1 MTDNRYYSIEK
12 NARIVISLLKENGI
26 RRVIASPG
34 TTNISV
40 VGSMMNDPFFILYS
54 APDERSAA
62 YMACGMAAET
72 GEPVVI
78 SCTGATASRN
88 YLPGLTEAYYRKLP
102 IIALTSSLQIGRS
115 GHLYPQFIDRTEH
128 PKDTVKYSVQIY
140 PINSLEDEWNCVV
153 KVNEALL
160 ELKRNG
166 GGPVHINLMTKG
178 EFADFSVKELPKVRL
193 IKRYFRGDML
203 PAISGKV
210 AVFAGSHMKFSEE
223 LTRIIDKFCS
233 VYDAVVFCDHT
244 SGYKGEYRVLY
255 PIVASQQIS
264 DEGIDNLDIL
274 IHIGEVSGD
283 YYTQGRLR
291 SAKTVWRVNEDGEIR
306 DYFHR
311 LTAVFQMT
319 EMDFFLN
326 AIENKDVKDAKG
338 HLKKCL
344 AIQKDVY
351 ERLPDF
357 PFSNI
362 WIASVSHDK
371 LPSYSVIH
379 FGILNSLRAWNYF
392 EIPRSV
398 DSYSNVGGFGIDG
411 GMSTLIGASLS
422 APRRL
427 FFGVFGDL
435 AFFYDLNSLGNRHV
449 GDNLRIMLVNNGKG
463 TEFRNY
469 THPGSTF
476 GDRADE
482 YIAAAYHYGNQSKC
496 LISHYAKDLGF
507 DYLKASNK
515 DEYFKACDYFFD
527 SKISRSIIFEVFT
540 NNVDES
546 NALKLLNNILVDK
559 KHQLVN
565 FTEKICGKSCV
576 DIVRKTL
583 KK

>member
-140 PINSLEDEWNCVV
+140 PIYSPEDEWNCVV

-160 ELKRNG
+160 ELRRNG

-193 IKRYFRGDML
+193 IKRYFQGDML

-210 AVFAGSHMKFSEE
+210 AVFVGSHMRFSEE

-326 AIENKDVKDAKG
+326 AIENEDEKDAKG

-344 AIQKDVY
+344 AMQKNVY

-362 WIASVSHDK
+362 WIASVSHNK
-371 LPSYSVIH
+371 LPSCSVIH

-422 APRRL
+422 APKRL

-482 YIAAAYHYGNQSKC
+482 YIAAARHYGNQSEC

-507 DYLKASNK
+507 DYIKASNK

-540 NNVDES
+540 NNEDES

-559 KHQLVN
+559 KHQLAH
-565 FTEKICGKSCV
+565 FAEKIVGEDCINFAKK
-576 DIVRKTL
+576 IL
-583 KK
+583 K

>member
-140 PINSLEDEWNCVV
+140 PINSPEEEWNCVV

-210 AVFAGSHMKFSEE
+210 AVFAGSHMRFSEE
-223 LTRIIDKFCS
+223 LTRIIDEFCS

-244 SGYKGEYRVLY
+244 SGYKGKFRVLY

-326 AIENKDVKDAKG
+326 AIEGKEVNGENV
-338 HLKKCL
+338 HLNKCL
-344 AIQKDVY
+344 AMQNEVY
-351 ERLPDF
+351 DNLPDF

-371 LPSYSVIH
+371 LPSGSVIH

-422 APRRL
+422 DPKKL

-435 AFFYDLNSLGNRHV
+435 AFFYDLNSIGNRHV
-449 GDNLRIMLVNNGKG
+449 RNNLRILLVNNGKG

-476 GDRADE
+476 KERADE
-482 YIAAAYHYGNQSKC
+482 YIAAARHYGNKSKD
-496 LISHYAKDLGF
+496 LIAHFAKDLGF
-507 DYLKASNK
+507 DYISASNK
-515 DEYFKACDYFFD
+515 EEYLEVCEHFF
-527 SKISRSIIFEVFT
+527 SPVIGQSVIFEVFT
-540 NNVDES
+540 NNEDES
-546 NALKLLNNILVDK
+546 NALNLLNHIIIDK

-565 FTEKICGKSCV
+565 LVEKIGGKSCI
-576 DIVRKTL
+576 DIVRKTFR
-583 KK
+583 K